1 MGAGVNMEV
10 LSIINLF
17 AIVII
22 PIVVVI
28 IGQKL
33 QYRSEKRKDKMDV
46 FTHLMS
52 YRMFGYVSQYS
63 VNVFNSVP
71 IIFYDDK
78 NVIDKYNNYL
88 KSLMIRKE
96 DVSLKEKE
104 IENNKTKMLEAMAKS
119 LGYYKINWELI
130 QNPYIPNGLLEQI
143 EAENIFRKGQVEMAK
158 VFANYET
165 QKDSIQ
171 QFGLEIEKRYEVC
184 KNIEEKSND

>member
-1 MGAGVNMEV
+1 MEV

>member
-22 PIVVVI
+22 PIIAVI

-33 QYRSEKRKDKMDV
+33 QDRSEKRKDKMNV

-52 YRMFGYVSQYS
+52 YRMFGYVSQFS
-63 VNVFNSVP
+63 VNILNSVP
-71 IIFYDDK
+71 IVFHDDNK
-78 NVIDKYNNYL
+78 VIENYNNYL

-165 QKDSIQ
+165 PKDSVQ
-171 QFGLEIEKRYEVC
+171 QFGVEIEKRCEVC

>member
-1 MGAGVNMEV
+1 
-10 LSIINLF
+10 
-17 AIVII
+17 
-22 PIVVVI
+22 
-28 IGQKL
+28 
-33 QYRSEKRKDKMDV
+33 
-46 FTHLMS
+46 
-52 YRMFGYVSQYS
+52 
-63 VNVFNSVP
+63 
-71 IIFYDDK
+71 
-78 NVIDKYNNYL
+78 
-88 KSLMIRKE
+88 MIRKE

-143 EAENIFRKGQVEMAK
+143 EAENIFRKGQVEMVK